1 MNPSGGGFGAFSFGT
16 PTFGA
21 GNISSTAPATTNTMS
36 FGTPAASIPV
46 ASATATASV
55 ALSTAPSAFGSFGT
69 FGAASTASNTLPFG
83 TMPATTSSNLSFG
96 TPATTT
102 SAPAFGT
109 TNTLPFGAQ
118 AAKPAALPTFGAS
131 IQQQT
136 NAPTATLS
144 TAAAAAAAS
153 TVNTNLAG
161 PAIGYGSST
170 TTTQSTAVVGN
181 QMTFSQIEEM
191 INKYTSE
198 LEEQEKVFINQA
210 TQVNSWDNLL
220 NKNSKKIVELSNAV
234 EKVKSEQKCLED
246 ELKFIETQHTELEEF
261 IAPLKKDVDKIPH
274 SDLEKAQTY
283 SLAENLDTQLRQMS
297 EDLKE
302 VIEHL
307 NEVSKLQNSNDP
319 IVQIGRILNAHM
331 TSLQWIELSTSNI
344 NVKLEEI
351 NKMYDTLRRDTER
364 SLRLTYCD

>member
-1 MNPSGGGFGAFSFGT
+1 MNIYAFR
-16 PTFGA
+16 
-21 GNISSTAPATTNTMS
+21 
-36 FGTPAASIPV
+36 
-46 ASATATASV
+46 
-55 ALSTAPSAFGSFGT
+55 
-69 FGAASTASNTLPFG
+69 
-83 TMPATTSSNLSFG
+83 
-96 TPATTT
+96 
-102 SAPAFGT
+102 
-109 TNTLPFGAQ
+109 
-118 AAKPAALPTFGAS
+118 
-131 IQQQT
+131 
-136 NAPTATLS
+136 
-144 TAAAAAAAS
+144 
-153 TVNTNLAG
+153 
-161 PAIGYGSST
+161 
-170 TTTQSTAVVGN
+170 TTQSSAVGGN

-220 NKNSKKIVELSNAV
+220 NTNSKKVSKIFRFKQKQKKLYYIHLFYPVQIVELSNAV
-234 EKVKSEQKCLED
+234 DKVKSEQKCLED

-331 TSLQWIELSTSNI
+331 TSLQWIELSTSQI
-344 NVKLEEI
+344 NTKLEEI

>member
-1 MNPSGGGFGAFSFGT
+1 MNPSGGGFGGFSFGT
-16 PTFGA
+16 TPTFG
-21 GNISSTAPATTNTMS
+21 S
-36 FGTPAASIPV
+36 PAAS
-46 ASATATASV
+46 SAP
-55 ALSTAPSAFGSFGT
+55 ALRP
-69 FGAASTASNTLPFG
+69 
-83 TMPATTSSNLSFG
+83 PATSTLSFG
-96 TPATTT
+96 TPASAAAAPASTFGSTTLPSFGASPAASSSLTFGTPATTGTSLSFGSAQPATT
-102 SAPAFGT
+102 SAPLFGT
-109 TNTLPFGAQ
+109 TSTLSFGNPPAAASAAPAATKPTLPSFGTA
-118 AAKPAALPTFGAS
+118 
-131 IQQQT
+131 IQQT
-136 NAPTATLS
+136 NAPAATLS
-144 TAAAAAAAS
+144 TAAS
-153 TVNTNLAG
+153 TANTNLAG
-161 PAIGYGSST
+161 PAVGFNSNT
-170 TTTQSTAVVGN
+170 TTTQSAAVCGN

-220 NKNSKKIVELSNAV
+220 NTNSKKIVELSNAV

-331 TSLQWIELSTSNI
+331 TSLQWIELSTSQI
-344 NVKLEEI
+344 NTKLEEI